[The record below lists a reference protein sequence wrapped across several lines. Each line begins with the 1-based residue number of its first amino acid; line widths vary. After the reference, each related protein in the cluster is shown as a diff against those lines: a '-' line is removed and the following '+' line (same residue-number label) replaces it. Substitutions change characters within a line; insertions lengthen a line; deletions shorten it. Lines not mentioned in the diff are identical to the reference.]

1 MSHRNISS
9 SSNRSLILTQDF
21 YSAHKSEVEGTSL
34 FTGACSVGNKHKTS
48 PTDSEKYQYI
58 VYFSQRTNDNNGA
71 MGITGFCETRLC
83 VCVCVCHSLDMSLRG
98 SFWYEIRQ
106 CLISGT
112 LLVIVLHSLG
122 AVAEPLH
129 LQKSRF
135 KVIAV
140 AKNLQYYFG
149 GPSKFGGP
157 RLQPFSLIG

>member
-1 MSHRNISS
+1 
-9 SSNRSLILTQDF
+9 
-21 YSAHKSEVEGTSL
+21 
-34 FTGACSVGNKHKTS
+34 
-48 PTDSEKYQYI
+48 
-58 VYFSQRTNDNNGA
+58 

-122 AVAEPLH
+122 AVAELLH

-140 AKNLQYYFG
+140 AKNLQYDFG
-149 GPSKFGGP
+149 GPSKFGALG
-157 RLQPFSLIG
+157 FSLLAL